1 MGISLT
7 SMVVVVKV
15 LITLEIFPMVLLVQ
29 ILVKNDSLGL
39 MAMLT

>member
-1 MGISLT
+1 
-7 SMVVVVKV
+7 MVVAVKV
-15 LITLEIFPMVLLVQ
+15 LITLEMFPMVLLVQ

>member
-7 SMVVVVKV
+7 SMVVAVKV
-15 LITLEIFPMVLLVQ
+15 LITLEMFPMVLLVH